1 MRTRAD
7 VTNLFCA
14 GYIHRATQSLPAYAR
29 PARRVKPRNREALR
43 CQRTD
48 TALTTHRQC
57 FQKICGTL
65 LKRRYSAATLRR
77 QLTQRDDA
85 QQQYERGDKQARE
98 SAQQQ
103 RRRYRIGDHAGET
116 VRGHRNT
123 AANTRGANQNERDG
137 RQRVAHTPGFDAAP
151 LQLGAQYA
159 VHQRTREYT
168 RRNGDQ
174 GRHR

>member
-1 MRTRAD
+1 VRTRAD

-65 LKRRYSAATLRR
+65 LKRRYSAATLRC
-77 QLTQRDDA
+77 QLSQRDDA
-85 QQQYERGDKQARE
+85 QQQHEGGHKQPRD
-98 SAQQQ
+98 STKQQ
-103 RRRYRIGDHAGET
+103 RRHERVGEHTGDT
-116 VRGHRNT
+116 MRG
-123 AANTRGANQNERDG
+123 Q
-137 RQRVAHTPGFDAAP
+137 
-151 LQLGAQYA
+151 
-159 VHQRTREYT
+159 
-168 RRNGDQ
+168 
-174 GRHR
+174 